1 MVEIKNNLFAKFNML
16 YPELIDYI
24 RYELQDDAAEA
35 DIRNALKSVGWPEH
49 IIEDAFQQAVIDKD
63 EMTEILRSAGWP
75 EQDIENVL
83 KPPPG
88 V

>member
-1 MVEIKNNLFAKFNML
+1 ML

-24 RYELQDDAAEA
+24 RYELQGGAAEA

-49 IIEDAFQQAVIDKD
+49 IIKDAFQRAVIDRG

-75 EQDIENVL
+75 EQDIKSVL
-83 KPPPG
+83 EPPPE